1 MWSPRKRS
9 NQAFRSSHHLLHP
22 PLWVMMTPVIGF
34 TLGNNNH
41 KNSPGTKKN
50 ESIMHN
56 SNALSSGFRQTHIYS
71 ERQSELDCAVGTL
84 LRCFIEFVRLFPSL
98 RPSPFLY
105 LLYPSHRH
113 THRHTNK
120 LKMMGFSLHPW
131 GRVDPCTRLNL
142 TLTTS
147 SDRGRKYHGWERGG
161 WWELNGAIRVKRG
174 VQWLVWSDRLIRPFL
189 REALFSYLLQNIRRP
204 NSTLTLTSID
214 YIANT
219 HTSKVEPYQSC
230 YMELTKSKED
240 KTDTCV

>member
-1 MWSPRKRS
+1 MRW
-9 NQAFRSSHHLLHP
+9 ALFWGVLLN
-22 PLWVMMTPVIGF
+22 LSGCFLLCGPV
-34 TLGNNNH
+34 
-41 KNSPGTKKN
+41 
-50 ESIMHN
+50 
-56 SNALSSGFRQTHIYS
+56 LSSICYIHHT
-71 ERQSELDCAVGTL
+71 DT
-84 LRCFIEFVRLFPSL
+84 
-98 RPSPFLY
+98 
-105 LLYPSHRH
+105 H

-120 LKMMGFSLHPW
+120 LKMMGFSLHPR

-161 WWELNGAIRVKRG
+161 GWELNGAIRVKRG

-219 HTSKVEPYQSC
+219 HTLVRSNLTNPVTWNWQNLKKIRLTLVSKPRKEPNTNKLATAPSADWSWVS
-230 YMELTKSKED
+230 T
-240 KTDTCV
+240 